1 MKKLRNQL
9 PEKFKPRIV
18 YTGTKLSSFF
28 QLKDK
33 VPEKY
38 CSNLVYYYN
47 SQSEE
52 NTDYTGE
59 TKCRIGK
66 RHKDHQGADPK
77 SAIVLNFRKK
87 GLPPPKPEEFTILA
101 RNYSN
106 RLKRRIAESLFI
118 KEKKSTLNVQQDCYK
133 LTLFN

>member
-9 PEKFKPRIV
+9 PEKFKPSIV
-18 YTGTKLSSFF
+18 YNGTKLSSFF

-52 NTDYTGE
+52 NTDYTEE

-66 RHKDHQGADPK
+66 RHKDQKGADPK
-77 SAIVLNFRKK
+77 SAIVINFR
-87 GLPPPKPEEFTILA
+87 
-101 RNYSN
+101 
-106 RLKRRIAESLFI
+106 
-118 KEKKSTLNVQQDCYK
+118 
-133 LTLFN
+133 